1 MNVPGEETEIQMNS
15 ADLYREEI
23 ITDRRAGLI
32 RRLVPVKSDG
42 LDDSS
47 RAVRFEGQTTIL
59 TPGGALPLT
68 FEIEAHTMPEALAKF
83 SGAAQLALA
92 QMLQDLEELRRERA
106 SPLIVPGQS
115 GLDVGNL
122 RAPGV
127 SKITRP

>member
-23 ITDRRAGLI
+23 ITDRRVGLI
-32 RRLVPVKSDG
+32 RRLVPVKLDG

-47 RAVRFEGQTTIL
+47 RAVRFEGHTTVL

-83 SGAAQLALA
+83 SAAAQLALA

-122 RAPGV
+122 RATGV
-127 SKITRP
+127 GKITRP